1 MNVKMNVKEL
11 LKQKKAVYGIVGVV
25 VLALFMM
32 VLIISE
38 RNRSKIT
45 FELNDNVIEYGSDQS
60 KIEWEKRSTT
70 NGNKI
75 TVKEFDTKKV
85 GQADIVFTV
94 CLEDTCQDF
103 TKQVEIKDTKNPEI
117 KLKKEA
123 LEITEGDEFDPVSN
137 IESVKDPIDGDI
149 KKSDDKELTKNG
161 YIVTSDVKADKV
173 GEYTVK
179 ITAYDVNGNKAE
191 QSYKVTIKEKQKESD
206 TPVNTQNN
214 NQSNAGGT
222 QSSNGGGSGTS
233 GGNGNASGGNTA
245 QEQPHYRTDISNKY
259 FSQINAWRK
268 QNGLEP
274 LPHTAEAQAEADRRA
289 MELVSE
295 YKHDASSGFSENIG
309 NGTAG
314 QNFFEAWKASP
325 GHNAAMLEESAF
337 VAMAVSVVEY
347 NGRWYAVT
355 SFTMYY
361 H

>member
-1 MNVKMNVKEL
+1 MKEL
-11 LKQKKAVYGIVGVV
+11 LKQKKMQYGIGGAIII
-25 VLALFMM
+25 LI
-32 VLIISE
+32 LIIIFVISQMDQVKVDFKLKE
-38 RNRSKIT
+38 
-45 FELNDNVIEYGSDQS
+45 NVIEYGSDPS
-60 KIEWEKRSTT
+60 KIEWEKLSET

-85 GQADIVFTV
+85 GQTDIVFTV
-94 CLEDTCQDF
+94 CLDDTCKEF
-103 TKQVEIKDTKNPEI
+103 TEQVEIKDTKNPVI
-117 KLKKEA
+117 KFKKEKI
-123 LEITEGDEFDPVSN
+123 EITEGDKLDPVSN

-149 KKSDDKELTKNG
+149 KKSDDKELTKDG
-161 YIVTSDVKADKV
+161 YIITSDVKADKA

-179 ITAYDVNGNKAE
+179 IIAYDVNGNKAE
-191 QSYKVTIKEKQKESD
+191 QSYKVAVKEKPKEPETS
-206 TPVNTQNN
+206 VNTPTNN
-214 NQSNAGGT
+214 NQSNTGGN
-222 QSSNGGGSGTS
+222 QSSNGGGSGSS

-245 QEQPHYRTDISNKY
+245 QEKPHYRTDISNTY